1 MVIYFFIVY
10 RLYFNVLILKIIFN
24 YNYFKKFFKLKLQ
37 NYIKIFVKIILWIK
51 IFNTELY
58 YYEKFFI

>member
-1 MVIYFFIVY
+1 M
-10 RLYFNVLILKIIFN
+10 NLIILNFH
-24 YNYFKKFFKLKLQ
+24 
-37 NYIKIFVKIILWIK
+37 IKIFVKIILWIK

>member
-1 MVIYFFIVY
+1 MES
-10 RLYFNVLILKIIFN
+10 NKKKIISYLVFN
-24 YNYFKKFFKLKLQ
+24 RIKLQ